1 MEQDN
6 TNERLFCT
14 FHLDKSLFGIEV
26 HKIQE
31 VIDYQKIT
39 QVPLSSSAIEG
50 LMNLRGQIVT
60 AIDLRE
66 LLELPA
72 RQAEQ
77 LPMNM
82 VLQEGFGGVS
92 LLVDEIGDI
101 VSVQDSEFEPPP
113 ESLAD
118 NLKRIIF
125 GAYKLE
131 AHQLLLVLDTDK
143 VANLNISDE

>member
-1 MEQDN
+1 MEDE
-6 TNERLFCT
+6 TSNERLFCT
-14 FHLDKSLFGIEV
+14 FYLNSALFGIEV

-39 QVPLSSSAIEG
+39 KVPLSSSAIEG

-60 AIDLRE
+60 AIDLRQ

-72 RQAEQ
+72 REQAQ
-77 LPMNM
+77 LPMNV
-82 VLQEGFGGVS
+82 VLREEFGGAS

-101 VSVQDSEFEPPP
+101 LNVQDSNFEPPP
-113 ESLAD
+113 ESLAES
-118 NLKRIIF
+118 LKKIIF

-131 AHQLLLVLDTDK
+131 QHQLLLVLDTDK
-143 VANLNISDE
+143 VANLNTIDE